1 MLPITLEMVK
11 KKQQQQ
17 LITAFS
23 FVFVY
28 WEYHAENAGDGISE
42 ALNLKIFWVSMP
54 PDSPPPPPQ
63 DWGAFVFLLPS
74 FSPCTFKSS
83 RCWLQVSYS
92 LWNQCPGMEEA
103 GGGGGKGQV
112 HFKIYLQGGYNFHM
126 KLFRR
131 GRGMIHHT
139 FLKTPFPLWDV
150 INDRP

>member
-54 PDSPPPPPQ
+54 PDCPPPPQ

-103 GGGGGKGQV
+103 WGGGGGGGEGRCILKIVICKGGTI
-112 HFKIYLQGGYNFHM
+112 FIWNYLGGEGVWYTT
-126 KLFRR
+126 LFWKPPSPS
-131 GRGMIHHT
+131 GT
-139 FLKTPFPLWDV
+139 
-150 INDRP
+150 